1 MAVLASAPPP
11 PDKVRIVTR
20 ELDNN
25 TTLHWANG
33 PGAPSGT
40 AYEIVWRE
48 TPSPQWQRALAV
60 KAGETSVTLPV
71 SKDNVI
77 FGVRAV
83 DAAGHRSVAVVP
95 LPER

>member
-1 MAVLASAPPP
+1 VFP
-11 PDKVRIVTR
+11 
-20 ELDNN
+20 
-25 TTLHWANG
+25 
-33 PGAPSGT
+33 
-40 AYEIVWRE
+40 
-48 TPSPQWQRALAV
+48 V

-95 LPER
+95 MPER